1 MKNYILNFVIF
12 LLFVG
17 CNNPNNK
24 QWISYDESSE
34 IKSNQDHDI
43 DRMQFKLIQSKVNL
57 YREIVI

>member
-43 DRMQFKLIQSKVNL
+43 ISGIFNFLTFK
-57 YREIVI
+57 